1 MSTPKMRSRTELIV
15 TIESARHLPK
25 MDVMGKCDTCCV
37 VVWQGQEYKTTV
49 KKNSYSPDWNETFAF
64 PVENISIGS
73 LSVVV
78 MDWDMV
84 SKNDVIGEVVIP
96 GDTLQAFWQGK
107 HTATVEDSFAVLNK
121 GKAVIGNDNKPCLL
135 SLKMRLVVTHEEMS
149 PPVTAAMKQAQGLL
163 LPWKLRLGLIKA
175 QHLPQHLHSAHL
187 GLMKTTDPFVT
198 FDIPGQQEQI
208 SKIITNTLNPEWN
221 EEFLFDVHDEKQE
234 LVLRVFYWSEDS
246 KNDLIGDVRL
256 KLSDLSSFLNTK
268 LDHSSNIVQVIM
280 NEGRPVI
287 GTDSETATVTLFLSA
302 SNTMKRGVEAVSV
315 VPADPNLPPP
325 WTTRVST
332 QTGNPYWYNPETKET
347 TWTRPVKQP
356 EPLLKSRVAHEDEL
370 NEQVTNMRQELDQA
384 AVQHKLI
391 GEGRKHV
398 EQQNEILKHA
408 AARNGGRLFPPM
420 HPSI

>member
-1 MSTPKMRSRTELIV
+1 MNFEVKDPHKMRAGSSEEPAYRTSMSPPKMRSRTELIV

-37 VVWQGQEYKTTV
+37 AAWQGQEYTTTV

-121 GKAVIGNDNKPCLL
+121 GKAVIGNDNEPCVLN
-135 SLKMRLVVTHEEMS
+135 LKMRLVITHEEMS
-149 PPVTAAMKQAQGLL
+149 PAVTAMK
-163 LPWKLRLGLIKA
+163 K
-175 QHLPQHLHSAHL
+175 
-187 GLMKTTDPFVT
+187 
-198 FDIPGQQEQI
+198 
-208 SKIITNTLNPEWN
+208 
-221 EEFLFDVHDEKQE
+221 EEV
-234 LVLRVFYWSEDS
+234 V
-246 KNDLIGDVRL
+246 
-256 KLSDLSSFLNTK
+256 
-268 LDHSSNIVQVIM
+268 M
-280 NEGRPVI
+280 
-287 GTDSETATVTLFLSA
+287 LSA
-302 SNTMKRGVEAVSV
+302 SNTMKRGV
-315 VPADPNLPPP
+315 
-325 WTTRVST
+325 
-332 QTGNPYWYNPETKET
+332 
-347 TWTRPVKQP
+347 
-356 EPLLKSRVAHEDEL
+356 
-370 NEQVTNMRQELDQA
+370 NEQVTDMRQELDQA
-384 AVQHKLI
+384 AVERKLI
-391 GEGRKHV
+391 EEGRKHV